1 TVFEKISHQL
11 TENSN
16 LINSLAC
23 RLWVTYFENST
34 LAALH
39 NPDLFAGGKDIIGDF
54 GDRRINS
61 SIGSQWPSRITG
73 LDTAASNIPDINRET
88 TKVNAKLKKC

>member
-1 TVFEKISHQL
+1 VFEKISHQL

-34 LAALH
+34 LVGHMTHKVEQFPASIVGGWGLRKLLTILTDRALSSMNLEKAPH
-39 NPDLFAGGKDIIGDF
+39 IDI
-54 GDRRINS
+54 R
-61 SIGSQWPSRITG
+61 
-73 LDTAASNIPDINRET
+73 
-88 TKVNAKLKKC
+88 

>member
-1 TVFEKISHQL
+1 VFEKISHQL

-34 LAALH
+34 LARGFAVHKNKSSALSVH
-39 NPDLFAGGKDIIGDF
+39 
-54 GDRRINS
+54 
-61 SIGSQWPSRITG
+61 
-73 LDTAASNIPDINRET
+73 
-88 TKVNAKLKKC
+88 LKKHNQEIL

>member
-1 TVFEKISHQL
+1 VFEKISHQL

-34 LAALH
+34 LGH
-39 NPDLFAGGKDIIGDF
+39 TPAGAKAT
-54 GDRRINS
+54 
-61 SIGSQWPSRITG
+61 SIYGGTQP
-73 LDTAASNIPDINRET
+73 LDKPRELLAKVREHIPD
-88 TKVNAKLKKC
+88 